1 MTILML
7 NTLYYPTQVG
17 GAERSVQLLAEDLV
31 DRGHKVIVACLS
43 NKKRRI
49 FKHNGVVVY
58 SILNKN
64 IYWPFSK
71 KASKK
76 SNFSKM
82 IWHILDTYANLQVK
96 QILRIIKDEKP
107 NLVNINNISGFSTR
121 ILKSIKLHNIPIAQT
136 LRDYHYLC
144 IKNSCYNNGNCIKL
158 CKACA
163 ITSQFKLK
171 QLNAYAN
178 HIICISEFVK
188 SKHQINGLNVNIPV
202 SVIPNAINDSLSDS
216 YEKKRVNGVKRFGF
230 IGVVNEPKGVEHM
243 LLLFNDPSLKE
254 FKFEISI
261 AGEGSSTFLKKLKND
276 FKHLNIKFLGHQE
289 PSSFYRSIDALIVPS
304 LWHEPFGRVVI
315 EGAQYQ
321 LPVFVSNNGALSEL
335 RHKIKGVK
343 SFHLENIKQFL
354 NTPKAQSYMYDLDEF
369 SSKKI
374 SESYESLFYKIL
386 QNEN

>member
-7 NTLYYPTQVG
+7 NTLYYPSQVG

-31 DRGHKVIVACLS
+31 DKGHKVIVACLS
-43 NKKRRI
+43 DKEKRI

-58 SILNKN
+58 SILNNN

-71 KASKK
+71 NITKK
-76 SNFSKM
+76 SIFSKI

-107 NLVNINNISGFSTR
+107 NLVSINNISGFSTR
-121 ILKSIKLHNIPIAQT
+121 ILKSIKQHNLPIAQT

-144 IKNSCYNNGNCIKL
+144 IKNSCYNDGNCIQL

-171 QLNAYAN
+171 QLNAYVN

-188 SKHQINGLNVNIPV
+188 SKHQMHGLNATIPI
-202 SVIPNAINDSLSDS
+202 SVIPNAIKDSLSNS
-216 YEKKRVNGVKRFGF
+216 CEKKKSNGIKKFGF
-230 IGVVNEPKGVEHM
+230 IGAVNEPKGVEHM
-243 LLLFNDPSLKE
+243 LQLFNDPSLQE
-254 FKFEISI
+254 FKFEILI

-276 FKHLNIKFLGHQE
+276 FEHLHVKFLGYQE
-289 PSSFYRSIDALIVPS
+289 PSAFYRSIDALIVPS

-315 EGAQYQ
+315 EGTQHQ
-321 LPVFVSNNGALSEL
+321 LPIFVSNNGALPEL
-335 RHKIKGVK
+335 RHKIKGIK
-343 SFHLENIKQFL
+343 SFHLKNIKQFL
-354 NTPKAQSYMYDLDEF
+354 NTPNDQCYRYNLDEF

-374 SESYESLFYKIL
+374 SESYEILFYKIL